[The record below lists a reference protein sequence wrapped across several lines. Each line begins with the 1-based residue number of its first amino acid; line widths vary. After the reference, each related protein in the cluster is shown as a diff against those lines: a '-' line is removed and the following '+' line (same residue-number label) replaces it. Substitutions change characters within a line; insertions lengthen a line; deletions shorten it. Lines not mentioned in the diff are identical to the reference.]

1 MPVYSHSRL
10 TTFEQCPKKFY
21 FRYVKRPDV
30 PEFKG
35 IEMFLGSVAHKA
47 LENLYR
53 ALLVSKVPAKE
64 DVVKDYHSVWE
75 KEWGDDVTIVKE
87 QYTADD
93 YRRTGERCV
102 ADYYDKHHPFDGEGR
117 ILGLEENVRFALDDA
132 GQYRM
137 QGVIDRLM
145 EPKPREVEIHDY
157 KSSMRLPSQDD
168 MEKDRQLALYGIGV
182 RQTMPDVGRVEFVW
196 HYLVFGREIRVSP
209 TPAKVEDTRRW
220 AVSTIRRI
228 EREETF
234 EPRESVLCN
243 WCDFQSVCPAKNPAP
258 PKVTPERREALKEG
272 AALVDKWEE
281 LEGRRKTLE
290 KGDRRG
296 EGAAQGAR
304 RKLRDRFLRGGGKSG
319 HGPAQG
325 IPRRAHDR
333 LREPRPP
340 GGVPSAGGPVG
351 RVFRAEARRPQQ
363 GVPHGPIRR
372 PASEKNREITR
383 PARRVEDQPQEEGV
397 GEAATWIGGR
407 SAAAK
412 ATSTGRRTGPP
423 PFP

>member
-290 KGDRRG
+290 KEID
-296 EGAAQGAR
+296 EA
-304 RKLRDRFLRGGGKSG
+304 KE
-319 HGPAQG
+319 
-325 IPRRAHDR
+325 R
-333 LREPRPP
+333 LRELAESCEIDSFEGAEKAAMVRHKEYLAAPTIDS
-340 GGVPSAGGPVG
+340 GN
-351 RVFRAEARRPQQ
+351 RAPLEEFLRRE
-363 GVPHGPIRR
+363 GLWEEF
-372 PASEKNREITR
+372 SELKH
-383 PARRVEDQPQEEGV
+383 
-397 GEAATWIGGR
+397 AALN
-407 SAAAK
+407 K
-412 ATSTGRRTGPP
+412 AFLTGRFDDRLQKRIEKLLDRRDEWKISLKKKG
-423 PFP
+423 

>member
-10 TTFEQCPKKFY
+10 TSFEQCPKKFS
-21 FRYVKRPDV
+21 FRYIEKPDV
-30 PEFKG
+30 PDFRG

-47 LENLYR
+47 LEKLYR
-53 ALLVSKVPAKE
+53 DLLVSKVPAKE

-117 ILGLEENVRFALDDA
+117 ILGLEENVRFTLDDA

-145 EPKPREVEIHDY
+145 ESKPREVEIHDY

-182 RQTMPDVGRVEFVW
+182 QQTMPDVGRVEFVW

-209 TPAKVEDTRRW
+209 APSKLEDTRRW
-220 AVSTIRRI
+220 AVTTIRRI

-234 EPRESVLCN
+234 EPRESALCN
-243 WCDFQSVCPAKNPAP
+243 WCEFQPVCPAKNPAP
-258 PKVTPERREALKEG
+258 PKATPERREAIKEG
-272 AALVDKWEE
+272 AALVDRWEE
-281 LEGRRKTLE
+281 LEAQRKTLE
-290 KGDRRG
+290 KEIEEAKERLRELAESCGLDSF
-296 EGAAQGAR
+296 EGAAKAALVRHEEHLAAPRIDSGNRAPLEELLR
-304 RKLRDRFLRGGGKSG
+304 REGLWDEFSELKHSALNKAFVTGRFD
-319 HGPAQG
+319 
-325 IPRRAHDR
+325 DR
-333 LREPRPP
+333 LQKRIEKLL
-340 GGVPSAGGPVG
+340 
-351 RVFRAEARRPQQ
+351 ERRDEWKISLKKK
-363 GVPHGPIRR
+363 G
-372 PASEKNREITR
+372 
-383 PARRVEDQPQEEGV
+383 
-397 GEAATWIGGR
+397 
-407 SAAAK
+407 
-412 ATSTGRRTGPP
+412 
-423 PFP
+423 

>member
-10 TTFEQCPKKFY
+10 TSFEQCPKKFY

-132 GQYRM
+132 GRYRM

-157 KSSMRLPSQDD
+157 KSSMRLPSQED
-168 MEKDRQLALYGIGV
+168 MQKDRQLALYGIGV

-209 TPAKVEDTRRW
+209 TQAQVEDTRRW

-234 EPRESVLCN
+234 EPRESALCN
-243 WCDFQSVCPAKNPAP
+243 WCEFQPVCPAKNPAP
-258 PKVTPERREALKEG
+258 PKVTPKRREALKEG

-281 LEGRRKTLE
+281 LEAQRKILE
-290 KGDRRG
+290 KEIEEAKERLRELAESCGLDSF
-296 EGAAQGAR
+296 EGAAKAALVRHEEHLTAPTIDSGNRAPLEELLR
-304 RKLRDRFLRGGGKSG
+304 REGLWDEFSELKHSALNKAFLTGRFD
-319 HGPAQG
+319 
-325 IPRRAHDR
+325 DR
-333 LREPRPP
+333 LQKRIEKLLD
-340 GGVPSAGGPVG
+340 
-351 RVFRAEARRPQQ
+351 RRDEWKVSLKKK
-363 GVPHGPIRR
+363 G
-372 PASEKNREITR
+372 
-383 PARRVEDQPQEEGV
+383 
-397 GEAATWIGGR
+397 
-407 SAAAK
+407 
-412 ATSTGRRTGPP
+412 
-423 PFP
+423 